1 MFKIYVTAEYAGEVK
16 THKLTSSFNIFK
28 CVSIEFNSKNHLIRV
43 LNKYTLLKFSD
54 EDFIPRLCYILT
66 RIKFKV

>member
-1 MFKIYVTAEYAGEVK
+1 MQEKL
-16 THKLTSSFNIFK
+16 KLTSSLHPLIFLNA
-28 CVSIEFNSKNHLIRV
+28 FRLNSKNHLIRV